1 MTDESSRAQ
10 LARLQAELADAQEDR
25 DDTIREHA
33 YDSQMNAYD
42 KMTEN
47 IDESLDNNLR
57 AMEANSEI
65 QDRVVNEMLQKV
77 LYNYNTAYNNIND
90 TIFSSGTV
98 MASTANSQVATTN
111 DMLSTIQTSYQDIY
125 NNINGL
131 IGDTGTRVSSQTQTT
146 LGDMKATIQH
156 AMEDSQKAIDDW
168 KKKNS
173 ELGTDVKT
181 TFIASGNERTSEN
194 LAKTAADEAAAKA
207 TAKVTYD
214 KNMAATAKKLVDEL
228 PSNIKLANKDQ
239 VNEAYKYYQEL
250 TADQKKYVDWDKLKA
265 ALDKI
270 TKLEDEKKKADEKA
284 AAEAQDKADAEA
296 KAKAA
301 SDKRVADAIK
311 AIKTLK
317 SGNASKMLVDLED
330 DLSNL
335 RSKRDRAY
343 DDMYVAAQK
352 YGKKSK
358 QYITA
363 QDNYTRADDAYNQ
376 ALSKY
381 QRAISQQETIDTLLN
396 KMSEAKAKAD
406 AAKQKYGKNSSQYSK
421 ALNNV
426 NVAETKYDAALF
438 DQQQLVDEYYGAS
451 KAKKAIKNIVSQGTK
466 RSSKKLTDAEKKS
479 NGDLSEYIA
488 SKYGYNIN
496 NGVISELAQV
506 FGVKLAN
513 ASKPTTA
520 EMNKILKLMK
530 EAGYARGTLSTRK
543 DELNWTHEGE
553 IIRRSDGAI
562 LRQLPQGTQ
571 VVPKLASEN
580 LMRWAQIN
588 PTQWMGEM
596 QKVIDAKKSNQQQII
611 NPILNYSP
619 TINGSGLN
627 QDQLAMILK
636 KERDDAFRDFQNR
649 LRKDLRMS
657 GR

>member
-77 LYNYNTAYNNIND
+77 LYNYNTAYNNINN
-90 TIFSSGTV
+90 TIFSSGTM

-111 DMLSTIQTSYQDIY
+111 DMLSTIQTSYQDVY
-125 NNINGL
+125 KNINGL
-131 IGDTGTRVSSQTQTT
+131 IGDTGTRISSQTQITM
-146 LGDMKATIQH
+146 DNMKATIQH
-156 AMEDSQKAIDDW
+156 AMEESQKAIDDW

-173 ELGTDVKT
+173 ELGTDVDT
-181 TFIASGNERTSEN
+181 SFIASGNERTKEN
-194 LAKTAADEAAAKA
+194 LAKVAKEETADKA
-207 TAKVTYD
+207 SAKVTYD
-214 KNMAATAKKLVDEL
+214 ENMAAMAKKLVDEL
-228 PSNIKLANKDQ
+228 PANIKLANKDQ
-239 VNEAYKYYQEL
+239 VNEAYKYFKEL
-250 TADQKKYVDWDKLKA
+250 TEDQKKYVDWDKLKA

-284 AAEAQDKADAEA
+284 AAEARAKKEASDARVSTAKKALNADKEFKFNAKVDKAENAMWDALESYKAYNENVQAVKKKYGAKSSQYMEAVDAKKIAWDKYQNA
-296 KAKAA
+296 KANYASARDVQARELEALDSEFRMSVAYAGIYKSKYGENSKQYKKALEIQNNA
-301 SDKRVADAIK
+301 QDRYNRAKDPKAYGEKAIK
-311 AIKTLK
+311 AI
-317 SGNASKMLVDLED
+317 
-330 DLSNL
+330 
-335 RSKRDRAY
+335 
-343 DDMYVAAQK
+343 
-352 YGKKSK
+352 
-358 QYITA
+358 I
-363 QDNYTRADDAYNQ
+363 
-376 ALSKY
+376 
-381 QRAISQQETIDTLLN
+381 
-396 KMSEAKAKAD
+396 
-406 AAKQKYGKNSSQYSK
+406 
-421 ALNNV
+421 
-426 NVAETKYDAALF
+426 
-438 DQQQLVDEYYGAS
+438 
-451 KAKKAIKNIVSQGTK
+451 SQGTK

-479 NGDLSEYIA
+479 HGDLWEYIA

-496 NGVISELAQV
+496 NGVISELAQS

-530 EAGYARGTLSTRK
+530 EAGYARGTIGTRK

-596 QKVIDAKKSNQQQII
+596 QKVADIPKSNQQQVI

-636 KERDDAFRDFQNR
+636 KERDDAFRDFSNR